1 MKLLRNILLGI
12 SLILASPAN
21 AGESVWVTTDFDF
34 LGHEPQ
40 VLTFDASWHRSL
52 LADFTGGY
60 RRDQVIYNHI
70 NDTVITLG
78 GSYAVR
84 RDMNYF
90 SRTGERLSY
99 TFDLT
104 GVPAWIHDA
113 MIVKNKFVVGWAGS
127 GSENEV
133 VFSSALNNPE
143 DRLKTLDLNSI
154 LPDGGFIVSMFCVRN
169 CVFLFDYA
177 GGVIMINFDA
187 DSPSERGPF
196 YFNKPEFAG
205 IQWASCDGQILWI
218 VKDLTLETWNM
229 STMFPDTW
237 TLSKDLSDQV
247 PSAAFYVYSTLD
259 GHTIV
264 YSFDRIDGFVDEN
277 HTGFINLN
285 GADVHRSKPIVI
297 NHHNILIARKY
308 GENNRLEVYE
318 WPSSIG
324 GDIPVDVINIENPIV
339 GLFTDFNPR
348 RPH

>member
-1 MKLLRNILLGI
+1 MKLLRNILMAI
-12 SLILASPAN
+12 SLILAPTVQ
-21 AGESVWVTTDFDF
+21 AGETTWVLTDFDF

-40 VLTFDASWHRSL
+40 VLTFDASWNRSL

-60 RRDQVIYNHI
+60 RRDQVIYNYL
-70 NDTVITLG
+70 NDSVITLG
-78 GSYAVR
+78 GSYAIR

-127 GSENEV
+127 NPDNDV
-133 VFSSALNNPE
+133 IFSSALNNPE
-143 DRLKTLDLNSI
+143 DRLRTLELNTI
-154 LPDGGFIVSMFCVRN
+154 LPDGGFIVSMFCISN

-177 GGVIMINFDA
+177 GGVVMINFDA
-187 DSPSERGPF
+187 KSPTERGPF

-205 IQWASCDGQILWI
+205 IQWASCDGQFLWV
-218 VKDLTLETWNM
+218 VKDLTLETWSM
-229 STMFPDTW
+229 PEMLPDTW
-237 TLSKDLSDQV
+237 SLHRDLSDQV
-247 PSAAFYVYSTLD
+247 PSDAFYVYSTLD

-285 GADVHRSKPIVI
+285 GSNVHRSKPIIVR
-297 NHHNILIARKY
+297 NHDIAIAREY
-308 GENNRLEVYE
+308 NETNRIEVYT
-318 WPSSIG
+318 WPSSPNGEIPL
-324 GDIPVDVINIENPIV
+324 DIIPIENPIV

-348 RPH
+348 RP